1 METQL
6 APQIFVIPQKML
18 QKQSLLKVASPAIA
32 PAAAA
37 PKYRVILS
45 DSNKINRVQINNKIQ
60 IAKSKPVATVVGCKR
75 PAAAVSPP
83 CLSPKA
89 DIKIQDE
96 DDDDSQAPMRKRA
109 NLDHLSAE
117 ERMQRRKLKN
127 RVAAQN
133 ARDKKK
139 AQTEEMEKLLDQMR
153 AEKDALAAENARLQ
167 AFNNQLQI
175 ENASLIEENTE
186 YKQKLGLI
194 TVNGSDIQQVQI
206 ELPMSPASLPP
217 LSPISSPS
225 PSSPVSVSPLSVS
238 PDHSMVPPES
248 AAGAGY
254 PCGTEDDLTV
264 SGARVVVSGLD
275 SLGPELCGHSVLCSG
290 HDHDDFETV
299 LDISPDAVNAI
310 PTISI
315 PQSPVSVINNVA
327 IEEEKLD
334 MLEPTT
340 AQVLTEF
347 QEFLDCPTEETEF
360 DKILASNENNLET
373 SWNDNMDIWFPDL
386 D

>member
-1 METQL
+1 MG
-6 APQIFVIPQKML
+6 
-18 QKQSLLKVASPAIA
+18 ASPAIA

-89 DIKIQDE
+89 DIKIE

-186 YKQKLGLI
+186 YKQRLGLI

-217 LSPISSPS
+217 LSPISP
-225 PSSPVSVSPLSVS
+225 PSPVSVSPLSVS

-248 AAGAGY
+248 AVLTYEPQQQEQGIHVAQKTTSPSLAPGLSS
-254 PCGTEDDLTV
+254 PDLTPWV
-264 SGARVVVSGLD
+264 QNCVVTLSCVLVTIMMILRQS
-275 SLGPELCGHSVLCSG
+275 STSVPMPS
-290 HDHDDFETV
+290 TP
-299 LDISPDAVNAI
+299 S
-310 PTISI
+310 
-315 PQSPVSVINNVA
+315 PQSLSPSH
-327 IEEEKLD
+327 LS
-334 MLEPTT
+334 
-340 AQVLTEF
+340 
-347 QEFLDCPTEETEF
+347 
-360 DKILASNENNLET
+360 ASSITLPLKKRNWTCL
-373 SWNDNMDIWFPDL
+373 SLQQPKS
-386 D
+386 

>member
-89 DIKIQDE
+89 DIKIEDE

-153 AEKDALAAENARLQ
+153 AEKDALVAENARLQ

-238 PDHSMVPPES
+238 SDHSMVPPES
-248 AAGAGY
+248 AVLTYEPQQQEQGIHVAQKTTSPSLAPGLSS
-254 PCGTEDDLTV
+254 PDLTPWV
-264 SGARVVVSGLD
+264 QNCVVTLSCVLVTIMMILRQS
-275 SLGPELCGHSVLCSG
+275 STSVPMPS
-290 HDHDDFETV
+290 TP
-299 LDISPDAVNAI
+299 S
-310 PTISI
+310 
-315 PQSPVSVINNVA
+315 PQSLSPSH
-327 IEEEKLD
+327 LS
-334 MLEPTT
+334 
-340 AQVLTEF
+340 
-347 QEFLDCPTEETEF
+347 
-360 DKILASNENNLET
+360 ASSITLPLKKRNWTCL
-373 SWNDNMDIWFPDL
+373 SLQQPKS
-386 D
+386 